1 MLLNN
6 RYQILE
12 TLGRGGFG
20 ETYLAQDT
28 NMPSGRKCVI
38 KQLKP
43 VVQQPQIPQ
52 WMQDR
57 FQREAAILEELGA
70 DNKQI
75 PSLYA
80 YFSENDKFYLVQ
92 EWIEGET
99 LAQKQER
106 EGNLS
111 SQEVRKILLQ
121 LLPVLDYIHSR
132 RIVHRDIKPENI
144 ILRDRDY
151 LPVLIDFGAVK
162 EAMAT
167 TVHHNNSSAFSASI
181 GTPGYMSS
189 EQAAGRP
196 LYSSDLYS
204 LGLTAIFLLTGK
216 SPQELET
223 DTQTGEIIWY
233 NHADGIE
240 PGLLKIL
247 DRAIKFHPRDRYST
261 APEMLKALQP
271 RANYQGATKA
281 TVNVSPG
288 GNSRTN
294 QRFNGTVAYKNSP
307 PRQKPRQKSNW
318 LVKTFVFLFLTGAI
332 GVGALAMGV
341 TAFLNTIASFGD
353 RTEEPQAKIEPVK
366 PKPKVTPTREDIIK
380 PTEPRETSVIESI
393 IEATK
398 RKIEEASQEI
408 EETASEPKIEIEVK
422 KDPPEIV
429 VETKPQPQVSKPKPQ
444 PKPEVKP
451 QPEINIPIVTTG
463 ASESQLVGTL
473 GKPTS
478 QRNDWRENS
487 RILVYHDAVP
497 NMVNLSY
504 RSDSTGKIRQTDIA
518 LNQSLTLGS
527 MQDTLAQMLGGKA
540 PSGVKEKLRRVYNR
554 QNNFSFFKVGNL
566 EGKVQRDSKDRVTIS
581 VWERGYQ

>member
-43 VVQQPQIPQ
+43 IVQQPHIPQ

-57 FQREAAILEELGA
+57 FQREAALLEELGA
-70 DNKQI
+70 ENRQI
-75 PSLYA
+75 PCLYA
-80 YFSENDKFYLVQ
+80 YFSENDQFYLVQ

-99 LAQKQER
+99 LAQKWER
-106 EGNLS
+106 EGNLH
-111 SQEVRKILLQ
+111 SQQVRKILIQ

-144 ILRDRDY
+144 ILQDKDY
-151 LPVLIDFGAVK
+151 VPVLIDFGAVK
-162 EAMAT
+162 EALAT
-167 TVHHNNSSAFSASI
+167 TVNHNNTSAWSASI
-181 GTPGYMSS
+181 GTPGYMPS

-223 DTQTGEIIWY
+223 DTQTGEIIWQ
-233 NHADGIE
+233 NHADDIE
-240 PGLLKIL
+240 PNLLAVL
-247 DRAIKFHPRDRYST
+247 DKTIRFHPRDRYST

-271 RANYQGATKA
+271 ETNYQGATKA
-281 TVNVSPG
+281 TLKVSPA
-288 GNSRTN
+288 NTLRTN
-294 QRFNGTVAYKNSP
+294 QQFNGTVAYNNSQ
-307 PRQKPRQKSNW
+307 PRQKPRKKSNW
-318 LVKTFVFLFLTGAI
+318 LTKTLVFFFLTGAL
-332 GVGALAMGV
+332 GVGTLVLGV
-341 TAFLNTIASFGD
+341 TALVNTFMAQDNGK
-353 RTEEPQAKIEPVK
+353 EQQAKVERVK
-366 PKPKVTPTREDIIK
+366 TKPERNPGIEDIIK
-380 PTEPRETSVIESI
+380 STEPEPNSIIEEI

-398 RKIEEASQEI
+398 RAIEEPLESIEIPEPSKPEI
-408 EETASEPKIEIEVK
+408 EIK
-422 KDPPEIV
+422 KKTPEIV
-429 VETKPQPQVSKPKPQ
+429 IETKPKPQ
-444 PKPEVKP
+444 IPKPQTQPKPKP
-451 QPEINIPIVTTG
+451 QIKPEINIPIVTTG
-463 ASESQLVGTL
+463 SSESQLVGTL

-478 QRNDWRENS
+478 QRNDWRQNS

-527 MQDTLAQMLGGKA
+527 MQNTLAQMLRGNA

-554 QNNFSFFKVGNL
+554 QDSFSFFKVGNL

>member
-43 VVQQPQIPQ
+43 IVQQPHIPQ

-57 FQREAAILEELGA
+57 FKREAALLEELGA
-70 DNKQI
+70 ESRQI
-75 PSLYA
+75 PCLYA
-80 YFSENDKFYLVQ
+80 YFSENEQFYLVQ

-99 LAQKQER
+99 LAQKWER
-106 EGNLS
+106 EGNLQ
-111 SQEVRKILLQ
+111 SQQVRKILIQ
-121 LLPVLDYIHSR
+121 LLPALDYIHSR

-144 ILRDRDY
+144 ILQDKDH

-162 EAMAT
+162 EALAT
-167 TVHHNNSSAFSASI
+167 TVNHNSNSALSASI
-181 GTPGYMSS
+181 GTPGYMPS

-223 DTQTGEIIWY
+223 DPQTGEIIWQHHGD
-233 NHADGIE
+233 NIE
-240 PGLLKIL
+240 PNLLAVL
-247 DRAIKFHPRDRYST
+247 DKTIKFHPRDRYST
-261 APEMLKALQP
+261 AAEMIQALQP
-271 RANYQGATKA
+271 EANYKGAARA
-281 TVNVSPG
+281 TLKVSPA
-288 GNSRTN
+288 NSFRSN
-294 QRFNGTVAYKNSP
+294 EQFNGTVAYNNSH
-307 PRQKPRQKSNW
+307 PRQKAQQKNNW
-318 LVKTFVFLFLTGAI
+318 LTKTVVFFFLAGTLGIGTLAI
-332 GVGALAMGV
+332 GITAL
-341 TAFLNTIASFGD
+341 FNTFIAQGE
-353 RTEEPQAKIEPVK
+353 RNNTQAKIEPVK
-366 PKPKVTPTREDIIK
+366 PQTTPGIEDIIRS
-380 PTEPRETSVIESI
+380 TEPEPKSILEEI

-398 RKIEEASQEI
+398 RAIEEPLESIEIPGPSKPEI
-408 EETASEPKIEIEVK
+408 EIGQK
-422 KDPPEIV
+422 PPEIV
-429 VETKPQPQVSKPKPQ
+429 IDPKPKPQ
-444 PKPEVKP
+444 VPQPKPKP
-451 QPEINIPIVTTG
+451 QIKPEINIPIVTTG
-463 ASESQLVGTL
+463 SSESQLVSTL

-478 QRNDWRENS
+478 QRNDWRQNS

-518 LNQSLTLGS
+518 LNQSLTLGA
-527 MQDTLAQMLGGKA
+527 MQNTLAKMLGGNA
-540 PSGVKEKLRRVYNR
+540 PASVKEKLRRVYNR
-554 QNNFSFFKVGNL
+554 QDSFSFFKVGDL

>member
-43 VVQQPQIPQ
+43 VVQQPYIPQ

-57 FQREAAILEELGA
+57 FQREAALLEELGA
-70 DNKQI
+70 ENRQI
-75 PSLYA
+75 PCLYA
-80 YFSENDKFYLVQ
+80 YFSENEQFYLVQ

-99 LAQKQER
+99 LAQKWER
-106 EGNLS
+106 EGNLH
-111 SQEVRKILLQ
+111 SQQVRKILVQ

-132 RIVHRDIKPENI
+132 RIVHRDIKPDNI
-144 ILRDRDY
+144 ILQDKDH

-162 EAMAT
+162 EALAT
-167 TVHHNNSSAFSASI
+167 TVNHNSNSALSASI
-181 GTPGYMSS
+181 GTPGYMPS

-223 DTQTGEIIWY
+223 DTQTGEIIWQ
-233 NHADGIE
+233 NHVDDIE
-240 PGLLKIL
+240 PNLLEIL
-247 DRAIKFHPRDRYST
+247 DKTIKFHPRDRYST
-261 APEMLKALQP
+261 APEMLEALQP
-271 RANYQGATKA
+271 ETNYQAATKA
-281 TVNVSPG
+281 TLKVSPG
-288 GNSRTN
+288 NNSRSY
-294 QRFNGTVAYKNSP
+294 QQFNGTVGYSDA
-307 PRQKPRQKSNW
+307 PRPTKKPRKKSNW
-318 LVKTFVFLFLTGAI
+318 LTKTLLFFFFTGALGIGTLVIAVNALFNTFVTQDNGKEQQAKVERVKT
-332 GVGALAMGV
+332 
-341 TAFLNTIASFGD
+341 
-353 RTEEPQAKIEPVK
+353 K
-366 PKPKVTPTREDIIK
+366 PERNPGIEDIIK
-380 PTEPRETSVIESI
+380 STEPESTSIIEEI

-398 RKIEEASQEI
+398 RAIEEPLESIEIPEPSQPE
-408 EETASEPKIEIEVK
+408 IEIEK
-422 KDPPEIV
+422 KTPEIV
-429 VETKPQPQVSKPKPQ
+429 IETKPQPQRPKPKPKPQ
-444 PKPEVKP
+444 IK
-451 QPEINIPIVTTG
+451 PEINIPIVTTG
-463 ASESQLVGTL
+463 SSESQLVSTL

-478 QRNDWRENS
+478 QRNDWRQNS

-518 LNQSLTLGS
+518 LNQSLTLGA
-527 MQDTLAQMLGGKA
+527 MQNTLAQMLGGNA
-540 PSGVKEKLRRVYNR
+540 PSAIKEKLRRVYNR
-554 QNNFSFFKVGNL
+554 QDSFSFFKVGNL

>member
-43 VVQQPQIPQ
+43 IVQQPYIPQ

-57 FQREAAILEELGA
+57 FKREAALLEELGA
-70 DNKQI
+70 ESRQI
-75 PSLYA
+75 PCLYA
-80 YFSENDKFYLVQ
+80 YFSENEQFYLVQ

-99 LAQKQER
+99 LAQKWER
-106 EGNLS
+106 EGNLH
-111 SQEVRKILLQ
+111 SQQVRKILIQ
-121 LLPVLDYIHSR
+121 LLPALDYIHSR

-144 ILRDRDY
+144 ILQDKDH

-162 EAMAT
+162 EALAT
-167 TVHHNNSSAFSASI
+167 TVNHNSNSALSASI
-181 GTPGYMSS
+181 GTPGYMPS

-223 DTQTGEIIWY
+223 DPQTGEIIWQHHGD
-233 NHADGIE
+233 NIE
-240 PGLLKIL
+240 PNLLAVL
-247 DRAIKFHPRDRYST
+247 DNTIKFHPRDRYST
-261 APEMLKALQP
+261 ALEMLQALQP
-271 RANYQGATKA
+271 ESNYQGATKA
-281 TVNVSPG
+281 TLRVSPA
-288 GNSRTN
+288 NSLRSN
-294 QRFNGTVAYKNSP
+294 GQFNGTVAYNNSAPRPKARKKN
-307 PRQKPRQKSNW
+307 NW
-318 LVKTFVFLFLTGAI
+318 LTKTVLFFFVTGALGI
-332 GVGALAMGV
+332 GTLAMGV
-341 TAFLNTIASFGD
+341 TAIFNTFIV
-353 RTEEPQAKIEPVK
+353 EEERNDTQAKIEPAK
-366 PKPKVTPTREDIIK
+366 PKTTPGIEDIIRS
-380 PTEPRETSVIESI
+380 TEPEPKSILEEI

-398 RKIEEASQEI
+398 RAIEEPLESIQIPEPSKPEI
-408 EETASEPKIEIEVK
+408 EIQNN
-422 KDPPEIV
+422 PPEIV
-429 VETKPQPQVSKPKPQ
+429 IEPKPNPQVLQPRPKPQ
-444 PKPEVKP
+444 IK
-451 QPEINIPIVTTG
+451 PEINIPIVTTG
-463 ASESQLVGTL
+463 SSESQLVSTL

-478 QRNDWRENS
+478 QRNDWRQNS
-487 RILVYHDAVP
+487 RILIYHDAVP

-518 LNQSLTLGS
+518 LNQSLTLGA
-527 MQDTLAQMLGGKA
+527 MQNTLAKMLGGNA
-540 PSGVKEKLRRVYNR
+540 PSSVKEKLRRVYNR
-554 QNNFSFFKVGNL
+554 QDSFSFFKVGDL

>member
-28 NMPSGRKCVI
+28 NMPSGRNCVI

-43 VVQQPQIPQ
+43 IVQQPHIPQ

-57 FQREAAILEELGA
+57 FKREAALLEELGA
-70 DNKQI
+70 ENRQI
-75 PSLYA
+75 PCLYA
-80 YFSENDKFYLVQ
+80 YFSENEQFYLVQ

-99 LAQKQER
+99 LAQKWER
-106 EGNLS
+106 EGNLH
-111 SQEVRKILLQ
+111 SQQVRKILIQ

-144 ILRDRDY
+144 ILQDKDH

-162 EAMAT
+162 EALAT
-167 TVHHNNSSAFSASI
+167 TVNHNSSSALSASI
-181 GTPGYMSS
+181 GTPGYMPS

-223 DTQTGEIIWY
+223 DTQTGEIIWQ
-233 NHADGIE
+233 NHANDVE
-240 PGLLKIL
+240 PNLLAVL
-247 DRAIKFHPRDRYST
+247 DKTIRFHPRDRYST
-261 APEMLKALQP
+261 ALEMLQALQP
-271 RANYQGATKA
+271 EANYQGATKA
-281 TVNVSPG
+281 TLKVSPA
-288 GNSRTN
+288 NTFRTN
-294 QRFNGTVAYKNSP
+294 QQFNGTVAYKNSQ
-307 PRQKPRQKSNW
+307 PRQKARKKNNW
-318 LVKTFVFLFLTGAI
+318 LTKTLLFFFLTGALGI
-332 GVGALAMGV
+332 GTLAIGV
-341 TAFLNTIASFGD
+341 TALFNAFVAQGGRNDT
-353 RTEEPQAKIEPVK
+353 QAKIEPVK
-366 PKPKVTPTREDIIK
+366 PKTTPGIEDIIK
-380 PTEPRETSVIESI
+380 STEPEPNSILKEI

-398 RKIEEASQEI
+398 RAIEEPLESIEIPEPSKPEI
-408 EETASEPKIEIEVK
+408 EIRK
-422 KDPPEIV
+422 KPPEIV
-429 VETKPQPQVSKPKPQ
+429 IETKPKPQ
-444 PKPEVKP
+444 IPRPKPKP
-451 QPEINIPIVTTG
+451 QIKPEINIPIVTTG
-463 ASESQLVGTL
+463 SSESQLVSTL

-487 RILVYHDAVP
+487 RILVYRDAVP

-518 LNQSLTLGS
+518 LNQSLTLGA
-527 MQDTLAQMLGGKA
+527 MQNTLAQMLRGNA

-554 QNNFSFFKVGNL
+554 QDSFSFFKVGNL